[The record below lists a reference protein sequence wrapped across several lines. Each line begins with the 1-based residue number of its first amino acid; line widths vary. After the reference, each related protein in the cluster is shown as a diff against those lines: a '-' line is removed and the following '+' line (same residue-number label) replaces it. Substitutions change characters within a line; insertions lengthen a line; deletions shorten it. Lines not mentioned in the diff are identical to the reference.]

1 MAGAFNIHIDKK
13 NYFAAKCLNTTKAFN
28 LFNICQVLLTTMVI
42 CLIPFFFLLSLSIFD
57 FVSNHKCLV
66 LDTTLQ
72 LNDQMQK
79 RTVHSSL
86 LTAHSTATFSSCY
99 SDIFLPPPDS
109 SNINSFVSWFHAQYI
124 SALDTI
130 ATYSTRSISST
141 NFCP

>member
-1 MAGAFNIHIDKK
+1 MSGSTHDHGHT
-13 NYFAAKCLNTTKAFN
+13 LDT
-28 LFNICQVLLTTMVI
+28 L
-42 CLIPFFFLLSLSIFD
+42 FFLHSLSMFD
-57 FVSNHKCLV
+57 FVSDHKC

-72 LNDQMQK
+72 PNDQMQK

-99 SDIFLPPPDS
+99 SDIFLPPPDP
-109 SNINSFVSWFHAQYI
+109 SNINSLVSCFHSQCI

-141 NFCP
+141 NFCPWINEDICKLRRKVRTV